1 MSKQGFKHIF
11 LMGSSRLKGV
21 PETLVAL
28 TQHLAKH
35 TVSLTI
41 EQSTATLFDS
51 SGFSTANTSHLP
63 KEIDLIVV
71 IGGDGSMINSAHT
84 ALAHQIPVLGINR
97 GRLGFLTDIS
107 PDSLDSITEILAGD
121 YDTEQ
126 RFFLEATLTS
136 GGEEITV
143 LALNEIVLKPSSTTH
158 MLELET
164 RVNDTLLYHQY
175 ADGMICATPTGSTAY
190 ALSGG
195 GPIIQPGIDAMVLV
209 PIFSHTLSSRPIV
222 IPGSNIISFHIAS
235 DNNTQPFV
243 FYDGITRH
251 FITPGTAV
259 RVRKHQHT
267 LQLVHPNNYCYY
279 ESLRTKLGWQ
289 KQASRR

>member
-63 KEIDLIVV
+63 EEIDLIVV
-71 IGGDGSMINSAHT
+71 IGGDGSMINAAHT
-84 ALAHQIPVLGINR
+84 ALAYQIPVLGINR

-121 YDTEQ
+121 HDTEQ
-126 RFFLEATLTS
+126 RFFLE
-136 GGEEITV
+136 EPD
-143 LALNEIVLKPSSTTH
+143 LAP
-158 MLELET
+158 LEF
-164 RVNDTLLYHQY
+164 
-175 ADGMICATPTGSTAY
+175 ASA
-190 ALSGG
+190 
-195 GPIIQPGIDAMVLV
+195 QPEVW
-209 PIFSHTLSSRPIV
+209 F
-222 IPGSNIISFHIAS
+222 
-235 DNNTQPFV
+235 PFV
-243 FYDGITRH
+243 C
-251 FITPGTAV
+251 P
-259 RVRKHQHT
+259 VRKKKWWQHSDSDEWFWA
-267 LQLVHPNNYCYY
+267 Q
-279 ESLRTKLGWQ
+279 KL
-289 KQASRR
+289 